1 MSSSPYDAARRVNLI
16 KSPSVSVPPPI
27 TFPTDLHPLPP
38 DLHAYF
44 VYPFS
49 LETYVLDPNS
59 PSSRTV
65 EELHSRHASYL
76 EWREQEKQRVEKER
90 LRRVAPGWNQAAAP
104 LEPNRKSIGADLAN
118 SLSPQ
123 QSAAPAAGPMDAMQ
137 ELVEHLSKLD
147 AAATAQKRAESGDA
161 NEGDN
166 DDLNQQTQS

>member
-1 MSSSPYDAARRVNLI
+1 MSISPYDAARRVNLI

-59 PSSRTV
+59 PSSRTI
-65 EELHSRHASYL
+65 EELHSKHVSYL
-76 EWREQEKQRVEKER
+76 DWRNQEKDRIEKER
-90 LRRVAPGWNQAAAP
+90 LRRVAPGWSQTAGP
-104 LEPNRKSIGADLAN
+104 LQPNRKSVIEV
-118 SLSPQ
+118 SEQ
-123 QSAAPAAGPMDAMQ
+123 QPSQNQQEEAGPMDAMQ

-147 AAATAQKRAESGDA
+147 AAATAAQQDKQQQQQQHEGGDL
-161 NEGDN
+161 GP
-166 DDLNQQTQS
+166 S